1 MLRLLAAAALLASP
15 ALAAAQTR
23 QAADSQAES
32 GQPPQRIRSVQVQP
46 GQACPKGSADE
57 VVVCS
62 TVNPDEQFRIPQP
75 LRNTEPTSAD
85 KQSWVNRAETIDT
98 VGREAAG
105 LPNTC
110 SPVGS
115 GGQTG
120 CVQKLLR
127 ESSDARRN
135 ARIEGTRP

>member
-1 MLRLLAAAALLASP
+1 MIRLLATAALLAAST
-15 ALAAAQTR
+15 LASAQTR
-23 QAADSQAES
+23 PVQADQAQS
-32 GQPPQRIRSVQVQP
+32 GQPPERIRNVQLNP
-46 GQACPKGSADE
+46 GQACPKGTANE
-57 VVVCS
+57 VVVCG
-62 TVNPDEQFRIPQP
+62 TINPDEQFRIPQP
-75 LRNTEPTSAD
+75 LRDQAPTSAE
-85 KQSWVNRAETIDT
+85 KQSWVNRAETIDN

-110 SPVGS
+110 SPVGA

-127 ESSDARRN
+127 DSANARRN

>member
-1 MLRLLAAAALLASP
+1 MVRLLAAAAFLALPTLAS
-15 ALAAAQTR
+15 AQTAPAD
-23 QAADSQAES
+23 QAQS
-32 GQPPQRIRSVQVQP
+32 GQPPQRIRNVQLNP
-46 GQACPKGSADE
+46 GQACPKGTATE

-75 LRNTEPTSAD
+75 LRNANPTSAE
-85 KQSWVNRAETIDT
+85 KQSWVNRAETIDN
-98 VGREAAG
+98 VGREASG

-110 SPVGS
+110 SPVGA